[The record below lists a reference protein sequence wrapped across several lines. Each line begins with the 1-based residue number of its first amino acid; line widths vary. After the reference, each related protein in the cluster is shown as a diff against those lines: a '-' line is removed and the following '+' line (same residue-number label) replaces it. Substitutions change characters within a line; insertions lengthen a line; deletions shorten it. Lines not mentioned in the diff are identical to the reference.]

1 VSATATHG
9 YVEVEGG
16 RLYYERAGEGFPV
29 VLIHPNLW
37 DSRIWD
43 PQFEEFA
50 RYHDVLRYDIRGY
63 GRSDLPHQ
71 PYSDLRDLLYVI
83 GELGI
88 GRCALVGCALGA
100 QLAIDLAI
108 AQPEIVDA
116 IVAVSPGIT
125 GYAWMDDGVQM
136 LVEEVTRSLRA
147 GNVEGAM
154 NVQLAVWV
162 PLKGDPAS
170 DEKIRSIAMENAHV
184 LRLDDG
190 LAEMPPSA
198 VPHLGE
204 IRAATMIVIG
214 DRDLGEI
221 HHIAD
226 ELTDRIPGASKRVIA
241 EADHLVNVRKPEK
254 FNRLVLDFLSF
265 RA

>member
-1 VSATATHG
+1 MEATTG
-9 YVEVEGG
+9 YLEIEGG
-16 RLYYERAGEGFPV
+16 RLYYERAGDGFPV
-29 VLIHPNLW
+29 VLLHPNLW

-50 RYHDVLRYDIRGY
+50 RHHDVVRYDIRGY
-63 GRSDLPHQ
+63 GRSDVPVRS
-71 PYSDLRDLLYVI
+71 YSDMRDLRYLL

-108 AQPEIVDA
+108 AQPDVVDA
-116 IVAVSPGIT
+116 IVAVSPGLT
-125 GYAWMDDGVQM
+125 GHAWGDDGVHA
-136 LVEEVTRSLRA
+136 LVEEIDRSLRI
-147 GNVEGAM
+147 GNLEGAM
-154 NVQLAVWV
+154 DLELAVWA
-162 PLKGDPAS
+162 PLRTDPAA
-170 DEKIRSIAMENAHV
+170 DEKIRNIAMDNAHV

-190 LAEMPPSA
+190 LAETPPSA

-204 IRAATMIVIG
+204 IRAATLIVIG
-214 DRDLGEI
+214 DRDIGEI

-226 ELTDRIPGASKRVIA
+226 ELAGGIPGASKRVIA
-241 EADHLVNVRKPEK
+241 EADHLVNVRKPDK

>member
-1 VSATATHG
+1 MATTDG
-9 YVEVEGG
+9 YLEIEGG

-50 RYHDVLRYDIRGY
+50 QHHDVVRYDVRGY
-63 GRSDLPHQ
+63 GRSDVPVRS
-71 PYSDLRDLLYVI
+71 YSDLRDLLYLL

-116 IVAVSPGIT
+116 IVAVSPGLT
-125 GYAWMDDGVQM
+125 GHAWGDDGVRM
-136 LVEEVTRSLRA
+136 LVEEIDRSLRI
-147 GNVEGAM
+147 GNLEGAM
-154 NVQLAVWV
+154 DLELAVWA
-162 PLKGDPAS
+162 PLRSDPAA

-190 LAEMPPSA
+190 LAETPPSA

-204 IRAATMIVIG
+204 IRAATLIVIG
-214 DRDLGEI
+214 DRDIGEI

-226 ELTDRIPGASKRVIA
+226 ELAARIPGASKRVIA